1 MDRVDKRVIQIISYY
16 CEYEDIISLHCCN
29 SLLYSRRDPVILKPL
44 IKRRIVKFY
53 NIFVNIVKLYSNK
66 IYIPEI
72 ELQYLENIAFDELKE
87 IYIFLNNYDIDDI
100 KLELREVTDRYYEE
114 CVINNIKANIEVTT
128 NLNQILVIERDFILE
143 TIKEISC
150 SLFEDL
156 LTGGIRYCDNYD
168 DREHVRNIYYIISYN
183 FLYLF
188 KIYLNRFPHFLDG
201 WDIYS
206 DTLMICYRKRDISRL
221 EYIIYELKHPYHL
234 NVGPNMILHYIEG
247 LYEKLVEYN
256 ITKERVD
263 ELYRSARELFKE

>member
-1 MDRVDKRVIQIISYY
+1 M
-16 CEYEDIISLHCCN
+16 N
-29 SLLYSRRDPVILKPL
+29 M
-44 IKRRIVKFY
+44 
-53 NIFVNIVKLYSNK
+53 VKLHSNV
-66 IYIPEI
+66 YIPEI
-72 ELQYLENIAFDELKE
+72 KLQYLENIAFDELKE
-87 IYIFLNNYDIDDI
+87 IYRFLNSYNIDNI

-114 CVINNIKANIEVTT
+114 FLTDDIKANIDVEI
-128 NLNQILVIERDFILE
+128 NINQTLVRERDFILE
-143 TIKEISC
+143 TIKEISY

-156 LTGGIRYCDNYD
+156 ITRGIRYCDNYD
-168 DREHVRNIYYIISYN
+168 DREHVINIYYLISYN

-201 WDIYS
+201 WDVYS